1 MNRVLSAAG
10 PELNTHQEIPGIAL
24 LHPEPEEGDLVLGG
38 EFEAD
43 PAAHHRDPGRV
54 HGEGGE
60 GHEVGGLQEVDLHLE
75 GAGRLPH
82 DGVVRRH
89 GADLLPGEAGVV
101 FRHHR
106 VVTCLG
112 YEAMAGRIAGD
123 GLPARGNEGV
133 GRSAHL
139 DRDRNTIFN

>member
-1 MNRVLSAAG
+1 MNRVLPAAG

-43 PAAHHRDPGRV
+43 PAAHHR
-54 HGEGGE
+54 
-60 GHEVGGLQEVDLHLE
+60 
-75 GAGRLPH
+75 
-82 DGVVRRH
+82 
-89 GADLLPGEAGVV
+89 
-101 FRHHR
+101 

-133 GRSAHL
+133 GCSAHL
-139 DRDRNTIFN
+139 DQDRNTILN